1 MSNRPD
7 TVRIVMAD
15 DHPIFRDGL
24 RRLLEAESDLTVVGE
39 AVDADEAIRMTRTLH
54 PDILLLDVA
63 MPRVSGLEALQI
75 LATEESPQTPKV
87 ILLTAAIDK
96 TDIVKA
102 LQLGARGVVLKE
114 SATSLLLKAIR
125 VVTEGGYWVG
135 RESVSGL
142 IDALRNLGTP
152 AAGARPSA
160 PAAAPFGLTQR
171 EMQIIGLIVAA
182 AGNKKI
188 AEALGISEKTVKHHL
203 TNIFE
208 KLGVSSRLELALFAA
223 QHDLGQPK

>member
-1 MSNRPD
+1 MN
-7 TVRIVMAD
+7 VRILIAD

-24 RRLLEAESDLTVVGE
+24 RRLLESEPDLSVVGE
-39 AVDADEAIRMTRTLH
+39 AVDAADAIRLSRTLA

-63 MPRVSGLEALQI
+63 MPKVSGLEALQT
-75 LATEESPQTPKV
+75 LADSPSAPSV

-96 TDIVKA
+96 ADIVKA

-114 SATSLLLKAIR
+114 SATSLLFKAIR
-125 VVTEGGYWVG
+125 IVMEGGYWVG
-135 RESVSGL
+135 RERVSDL
-142 IDALRNLGTP
+142 LAALRDLTREADRAEALP
-152 AAGARPSA
+152 AFA
-160 PAAAPFGLTQR
+160 LTQR
-171 EMQIIGLIVAA
+171 ELQIVGLIAAA

-188 AEALGISEKTVKHHL
+188 ADTLAISEKTVKHHL

-223 QHDLGQPK
+223 RHRLTPRD

>member
-1 MSNRPD
+1 MRPHRD
-7 TVRIVMAD
+7 GGR
-15 DHPIFRDGL
+15 PSIFRDGL
-24 RRLLEAESDLTVVGE
+24 RRLLEAEPVRAEDGGALLAAKVHGGAAEFTGE
-39 AVDADEAIRMTRTLH
+39 N
-54 PDILLLDVA
+54 LDVA
-63 MPRVSGLEALQI
+63 LVDPMACAESLEALQM
-75 LATEESPQTPKV
+75 LAAEESSGAPKV

-96 TDIVKA
+96 ADIVKA
-102 LQLGARGVVLKE
+102 LQFGARGVVLKE
-114 SATSLLLKAIR
+114 SATSLLLKASR

-160 PAAAPFGLTQR
+160 PAAVPFGLTQR